1 MCLEIAN
8 MLFGPSDPF
17 AFPICLSALDSHRF
31 DSCLNQLFISKFSLP
46 NKYFIGLQ
54 GVLSVSKSATYTFRI
69 GEGTIAHC
77 GEGMERLA
85 RKELQNRL
93 NGERLAAR

>member
-31 DSCLNQLFISKFSLP
+31 DSCLNQLFISKCSLP
-46 NKYFIGLQ
+46 NKYFIPLQ
-54 GVLSVSKSATYTFRI
+54 RVLSVSKSATYTERYI
-69 GEGTIAHC
+69 QDSPAGGDGTC
-77 GEGMERLA
+77 G
-85 RKELQNRL
+85 
-93 NGERLAAR
+93 

>member
-17 AFPICLSALDSHRF
+17 AFPICLSDSHRF
-31 DSCLNQLFISKFSLP
+31 DSCLNQLFISKCSLP

-54 GVLSVSKSATYTFRI
+54 GVLSVSKSATYTERYI
-69 GEGTIAHC
+69 QDSPAGGDDTC
-77 GEGMERLA
+77 G
-85 RKELQNRL
+85 
-93 NGERLAAR
+93 